1 MQEKIRMILPAKVL
15 HNVLQQCTIF
25 LTALVAR
32 HHLGI
37 LLDTP
42 HRPKQNIRMLHF
54 VHFNIIRLIINKVM
68 NCLAGRFH
76 HHFKLSHF
84 INRQCQSRQG
94 NKHIAR
100 TAFKPRIS
108 CQNIKLISLF
118 IQELMSS
125 IYQTVLE
132 IITWSTFFHLFFKG
146 SL

>member
-1 MQEKIRMILPAKVL
+1 
-15 HNVLQQCTIF
+15 
-25 LTALVAR
+25 
-32 HHLGI
+32 
-37 LLDTP
+37 
-42 HRPKQNIRMLHF
+42 
-54 VHFNIIRLIINKVM
+54 M